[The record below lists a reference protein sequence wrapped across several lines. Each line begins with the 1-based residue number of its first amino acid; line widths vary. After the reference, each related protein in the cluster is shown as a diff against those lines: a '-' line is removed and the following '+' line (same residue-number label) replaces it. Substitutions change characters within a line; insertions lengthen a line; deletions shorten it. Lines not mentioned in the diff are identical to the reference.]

1 MVRINITAEGQTEE
15 AFINQLLAPYLLTR
29 DKLVQTRRLRTSK
42 TQRGGYTTYGK
53 ARYDIVQWLR
63 SEPDAWHTT
72 MVDLYGLRNDFP
84 GYEAA
89 SSLRTPIAKATHI
102 QQAWSAELASSEAAA
117 HRFIPY
123 VQLHEFEALLFTDP
137 AVMEEW
143 LGLNRNLPTGCFEQI
158 VQQYPTPEWINDSPI
173 TAPSKRIEALC
184 AGYDKV
190 GEGLLVLEEIGLDRL
205 RVSCP
210 LFGSWLTTLE
220 RLS

>member
-1 MVRINITAEGQTEE
+1 MVRINITAEGQSEE
-15 AFINQLLAPYLLTR
+15 AFVNQLLAPYLLTR
-29 DKLVQTRRLRTSK
+29 GKLVQTRRLRTSK

-89 SSLRTPIAKATHI
+89 SSLPVPSAKATHI
-102 QQAWSAELASSEAAA
+102 QQAWAAELASTEMAV

-123 VQLHEFEALLFTDP
+123 VQVHEFEALLFADP

-143 LGLNRNLPTGCFEQI
+143 LGLNRSLPAGCFAQI
-158 VQQYPTPEWINDSPI
+158 AHSYPNPEWINDSPI

-184 AGYDKV
+184 VGYDKV

-205 RVSCP
+205 RASCP

-220 RLS
+220 GLS

>member
-1 MVRINITAEGQTEE
+1 MVRINITAEGQSEE
-15 AFINQLLAPYLLTR
+15 AFVNQILAPYLLTKG
-29 DKLVQTRRLRTSK
+29 KLVQTRRLRTSK

-63 SEPDAWHTT
+63 SEPDAWHTS

-89 SSLRTPIAKATHI
+89 CSLPIPTAKATYI
-102 QQAWSAELASSEAAA
+102 QQAWAAELANTEAAA

-137 AVMEEW
+137 VVMEEW
-143 LGLNRNLPTGCFEQI
+143 LGLNRNLPVGCFEQI
-158 VQQYPTPEWINDSPI
+158 AQQYPTPEWINDSPI

-190 GEGLLVLEEIGLDRL
+190 GEGLLVLEEIGLERL
-205 RVSCP
+205 RESCP
-210 LFGSWLTTLE
+210 LFGSWLTILE
-220 RLS
+220 GLS